1 MINKKE
7 DDIELI
13 LKVAEC
19 SGNECFSW
27 LRAGYSGEDGTV
39 YKRQEFLEKLS
50 VA

>member
-1 MINKKE
+1 MIHKKE
-7 DDIELI
+7 NDIGLI

-27 LRAGYSGEDGTV
+27 LRTDSSGEDGTV
-39 YKRQEFLEKLS
+39 YKRQEFLEKRN